1 MKRRLLKIIVT
12 TLSALAIILHIYV
25 HLTQLDFESIMESR
39 RLQIQSYCV
48 DKGTVF
54 ENHIKGLIRHCEN
67 WSLQSNSVTR
77 QANFNRTKNGEKFK
91 WDNLSNFQTLCL
103 DTLPLTRW
111 PKCFRQTASASIQVE
126 AVSKN
131 RIKMGELRSCNNQ
144 GSREYESEPAGLS
157 TYKYQSY

>member
-54 ENHIKGLIRHCEN
+54 ENHIKSLIQHYEN
-67 WSLQSNSVTR
+67 
-77 QANFNRTKNGEKFK
+77 
-91 WDNLSNFQTLCL
+91 
-103 DTLPLTRW
+103 
-111 PKCFRQTASASIQVE
+111 
-126 AVSKN
+126 
-131 RIKMGELRSCNNQ
+131 
-144 GSREYESEPAGLS
+144 
-157 TYKYQSY
+157 